1 MSENSPMRSR
11 KQKDGDWAFDFR
23 TNFIGLDSSDSESE
37 DVMQLA
43 SDKRLMNELDLSTRD
58 EQVSYKPNPFSIAKI
73 NAAHRVRRGD
83 SNILNRRAPGRLS
96 KATKDTSQTTI
107 MDGFKVQ
114 ASKASRIAV
123 GTAQAELSPSDRES
137 KPITAFEHHS
147 EATCNSFDSAPDDST
162 HQGPVGAR
170 VTPSA
175 PEQRAGSS
183 VVSNCAHISTF
194 YLHFFI

>member
-1 MSENSPMRSR
+1 MRSH

-37 DVMQLA
+37 DVVQLA

-73 NAAHRVRRGD
+73 NAAHRVRRED
-83 SNILNRRAPGRLS
+83 SNILNRMAPGRLK

-107 MDGFKVQ
+107 IDGFKVQ

-123 GTAQAELSPSDRES
+123 GTAQAGLSRSDRES
-137 KPITAFEHHS
+137 NPITAFEQHS
-147 EATCNSFDSAPDDST
+147 EATCNSLDSAPNDST
-162 HQGPVGAR
+162 HQSPVGAR

-175 PEQRAGSS
+175 PEQRVGSS